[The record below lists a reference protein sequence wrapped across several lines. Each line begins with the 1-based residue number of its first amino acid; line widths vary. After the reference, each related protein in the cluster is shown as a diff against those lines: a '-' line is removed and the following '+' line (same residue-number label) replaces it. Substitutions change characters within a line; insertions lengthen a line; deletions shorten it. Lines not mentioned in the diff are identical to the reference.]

1 MAAPITW
8 ALQSVPTY
16 VDKISQVRSFTR
28 FRGKQNYLDD
38 YSGTQLVVTIS
49 NNNNQ
54 IADWP
59 VGQAFLLSYQADRQ
73 FFWVSEVQYDDA
85 PGTNTSS
92 GTNTNSTAT
101 VYLDDW
107 MNRAGRT
114 QVTNFALTA
123 DLAFKQMYEQF
134 TIASGALPTGMD
146 WIPSGASNA
155 TAAAATYTGTLAARI
170 NTNLKTDFVGGQL
183 YLEDNANRLR
193 IASTAGTAV
202 TNAVTLKP
210 DKGAST
216 GDKYV
221 LYQQFKRISAGQN
234 FINTVTV
241 DPPVVADQ
249 TATNA
254 ASVTAYGARFNSVT
268 TVNNTVSEAQARAQW
283 LANSASDPND
293 LRFEV
298 TFTDVMQVNAGVAS
312 LVNNYAQG
320 SIIYL
325 EYVVPGTAVTTTET
339 CSIEGISYSA
349 TPSQTV
355 FTLYLSRMSVYAQF
369 ILNSAQY
376 GVLNQNRLGVSF

>member
-16 VDKISQVRSFTR
+16 VNKISQVRSFTR

-123 DLAFKQMYEQF
+123 DFAFKQMYEQF
-134 TIASGALPTGMD
+134 TVASGALPTGMD
-146 WIPSGASNA
+146 WIPTGASNA

-183 YLEDNANRLR
+183 YLEDNANSLR

-339 CSIEGISYSA
+339 CSIEGISFSA

>member
-1 MAAPITW
+1 
-8 ALQSVPTY
+8 
-16 VDKISQVRSFTR
+16 
-28 FRGKQNYLDD
+28 
-38 YSGTQLVVTIS
+38 
-49 NNNNQ
+49 
-54 IADWP
+54 
-59 VGQAFLLSYQADRQ
+59 
-73 FFWVSEVQYDDA
+73 VSEVQYDDA

-114 QVTNFALTA
+114 QVTNFPLTA
-123 DLAFKQMYEQF
+123 DFAFKQMYEQF
-134 TIASGALPTGMD
+134 TVASGALPTGMD
-146 WIPSGASNA
+146 WIPLGASNA

-170 NTNLKTDFVGGQL
+170 NTNLKTDFIGGQL
-183 YLEDNANRLR
+183 YLQDNANSLR
-193 IASTAGTAV
+193 AVTTSGSPV

-210 DKGAST
+210 DKGAAT

-268 TVNNTVSEAQARAQW
+268 TVNNTVSEALARAQW

-312 LVNNYAQG
+312 LVNNYATG

-339 CSIEGISYSA
+339 CVIEGISYSA

-369 ILNSAQY
+369 ILNSNTF

>member
-1 MAAPITW
+1 
-8 ALQSVPTY
+8 
-16 VDKISQVRSFTR
+16 
-28 FRGKQNYLDD
+28 
-38 YSGTQLVVTIS
+38 
-49 NNNNQ
+49 
-54 IADWP
+54 
-59 VGQAFLLSYQADRQ
+59 
-73 FFWVSEVQYDDA
+73 
-85 PGTNTSS
+85 
-92 GTNTNSTAT
+92 
-101 VYLDDW
+101 
-107 MNRAGRT
+107 
-114 QVTNFALTA
+114 
-123 DLAFKQMYEQF
+123 
-134 TIASGALPTGMD
+134 
-146 WIPSGASNA
+146 
-155 TAAAATYTGTLAARI
+155 LAARI

-234 FINTVTV
+234 FLNTVTV

-268 TVNNTVSEAQARAQW
+268 TVNNTVSEAQTRAQW

-355 FTLYLSRMSVYAQF
+355 FTLYLSRMSVYAEF

>member
-54 IADWP
+54 VADWP
-59 VGQAFLLSYQADRQ
+59 VGQPFLLSYQADRQ
-73 FFWVSEVQYDDA
+73 FFWVSEVQYNDA

-101 VYLDDW
+101 IYLDDW
-107 MNRAGRT
+107 MMRAGRI

-123 DLAFKQMYEQF
+123 EFAFKQMWNQF
-134 TIASGALPTGMD
+134 TVASGALPAGMG
-146 WIPSGASNA
+146 WNPTFSSET
-155 TAAAATYTGTLAARI
+155 TAAADTYTGTLAARI
-170 NTNLKTDFVGGQL
+170 NTNLKTDFIGGQM
-183 YLEDNANRLR
+183 YLVDELANLR
-193 IASTAGTAV
+193 IGYAPGTSV

-221 LYQQFKRISAGQN
+221 LYQDFKRISAGQN

-241 DPPVVADQ
+241 DPPVVANQ

-254 ASVTAYGARFNSVT
+254 TSVTAYGARFNSVT
-268 TVNNTVSEAQARAQW
+268 TVNNTVAQAQTRAQW

-298 TFTDVMQVNAGVAS
+298 TFTDVMQVNDGIAS
-312 LVNNYAQG
+312 LLNNYATG

-325 EYVVPGTAVTTTET
+325 EYVVPGTAVTTTKV

-349 TPSQTV
+349 TPSQTL
-355 FTLYLSRMSVYAQF
+355 FTLYLSPMSVYAQF
-369 ILNSAQY
+369 ILNSTSF
-376 GVLNQNRLGVSF
+376 GVLDQNRLGWSY

>member
-101 VYLDDW
+101 VILDDW
-107 MNRAGRT
+107 MTRAGRI

-123 DLAFKQMYEQF
+123 DFAFKQMYNQF
-134 TIASGALPTGMD
+134 TVASGALPADMD
-146 WIPSGASNA
+146 WIPAQTSNA
-155 TAAAATYTGTLAARI
+155 TAAADTYTGTLAARI
-170 NTNLKTDFVGGQL
+170 NTNLKTDFIGGQL

-193 IASTAGTAV
+193 LAGTSVTAV

-210 DKGAST
+210 DKGAAT

-234 FINTVTV
+234 FLNTVTV

-298 TFTDVMQVNAGVAS
+298 TFTDVMQVNAGVAN
-312 LVNNYAQG
+312 LLNNYYQD

-349 TPSQTV
+349 TPAQTV

-376 GVLNQNRLGVSF
+376 GVLNQNRLGVTF

>member
-1 MAAPITW
+1 MAN
-8 ALQSVPTY
+8 
-16 VDKISQVRSFTR
+16 KISQVRSFTR

-101 VYLDDW
+101 VILDDW
-107 MNRAGRT
+107 MTRAGRI

-123 DLAFKQMYEQF
+123 DFAFKQMYEQF
-134 TIASGALPTGMD
+134 TVASGALPTGMD
-146 WIPSGASNA
+146 WIPTGASNT
-155 TAAAATYTGTLAARI
+155 TAAADTYTGTLAARI
-170 NTNLKTDFVGGQL
+170 NTNLKTDFIGGQL
-183 YLEDNANRLR
+183 YLDDNANRLR
-193 IASTAGTAV
+193 AAATAGTAV

-210 DKGAST
+210 DKGAAT

-234 FINTVTV
+234 FLNTVTV
-241 DPPVVADQ
+241 DPPVVANQ
-249 TATNA
+249 TATNT
-254 ASVTAYGARFNSVT
+254 ASVAAYGARFNSVT
-268 TVNNTVSEAQARAQW
+268 TVNNTVSEAQVRAQW

-349 TPSQTV
+349 TPAQTV

-369 ILNSAQY
+369 ILDSAQY
-376 GVLNQNRLGVSF
+376 GVLNQNRLGVTF

>member
-8 ALQSVPTY
+8 ALSTY
-16 VDKISQVRSFTR
+16 PAMVDKISQVRSFTR

-59 VGQAFLLSYQADRQ
+59 IGQAFLLYYQADAQ
-73 FFWVSEVQYDDA
+73 VFWVSEVQYDDA

-101 VYLDDW
+101 VILDDW
-107 MNRAGRT
+107 MTRAGRI

-123 DLAFKQMYEQF
+123 DLAFRQMYNQF
-134 TIASGALPTGMD
+134 TIASGALPADMD
-146 WIPSGASNA
+146 WIPTSTSNA
-155 TAAAATYTGTLAARI
+155 TAAADTYTGTLAARI
-170 NTNLKTDFVGGQL
+170 NTNLKTDFTGGQL
-183 YLEDNANRLR
+183 YLSYNYCGLRLGQ
-193 IASTAGTAV
+193 ILGSPV

-221 LYQQFKRISAGQN
+221 LYQDFRRISAGQN
-234 FINTVTV
+234 FLNTITV
-241 DPPVVADQ
+241 DPPVVANQ

-254 ASVTAYGARFNSVT
+254 ASVTFYGTRFNSVT
-268 TVNNTVSEAQARAQW
+268 TVNNTVSEAQVRAQW

-298 TFTDVMQVNAGVAS
+298 TFTDVMQSNDGVAK
-312 LVNNYAQG
+312 LLNNYSSG
-320 SIIYL
+320 SIVYL
-325 EYVVPGTAVTTTET
+325 EYVVPGSSVTTTET

-349 TPSQTV
+349 TPSQTT
-355 FTLYLSRMSVYAQF
+355 FTLYLSRMAVYAEF
-369 ILNSAQY
+369 ILDNAQF
-376 GVLNQNRLGVSF
+376 GVLNQNRLGVTF

>member
-8 ALQSVPTY
+8 ALQSVPSY

-73 FFWVSEVQYDDA
+73 FFWVSEVQFDDA

-101 VYLDDW
+101 VILDDW
-107 MNRAGRT
+107 MTRAGRI

-123 DLAFKQMYEQF
+123 DFAFKQMYNQF
-134 TIASGALPTGMD
+134 TVASGALPTGMD
-146 WIPSGASNA
+146 WIPTGTSNA
-155 TAAAATYTGTLAARI
+155 TAAADTYTGTLAARI

-193 IASTAGTAV
+193 LAATAGTAV

-210 DKGAST
+210 DKGAAT

-234 FINTVTV
+234 FLNTVTV

-268 TVNNTVSEAQARAQW
+268 TVNNTVSEAQTRAQW

-355 FTLYLSRMSVYAQF
+355 FTLYLSRMSVYAEF

>member
-101 VYLDDW
+101 VILDDW
-107 MNRAGRT
+107 MTRAGRI

-123 DLAFKQMYEQF
+123 DFAFKQMYEQF
-134 TIASGALPTGMD
+134 TVASGALPTGMD
-146 WIPSGASNA
+146 WIPTGASNT
-155 TAAAATYTGTLAARI
+155 TAAADTYTGTLAARI
-170 NTNLKTDFVGGQL
+170 NTNLKTDFIGGQL
-183 YLEDNANRLR
+183 YLDDNANRLR
-193 IASTAGTAV
+193 AAATAGTAV

-210 DKGAST
+210 DKGAAT

-234 FINTVTV
+234 FLNTVTV
-241 DPPVVADQ
+241 DPPVVANQ
-249 TATNA
+249 TATNT
-254 ASVTAYGARFNSVT
+254 ASVAAYGARFNSVT
-268 TVNNTVSEAQARAQW
+268 TVNNTVSEAQVRAQW

-349 TPSQTV
+349 TPAQTV

-369 ILNSAQY
+369 ILDSAQY
-376 GVLNQNRLGVSF
+376 GVLNQNRLGVTF

>member
-101 VYLDDW
+101 VILDDW
-107 MNRAGRT
+107 MTRAGRI

-123 DLAFKQMYEQF
+123 DFAFKQMYEQF
-134 TIASGALPTGMD
+134 TVASGALPTGMD
-146 WIPSGASNA
+146 WIPTGASNT
-155 TAAAATYTGTLAARI
+155 TAAADTYTGTLAARI
-170 NTNLKTDFVGGQL
+170 NTNLNTDFIGGQL

-193 IASTAGTAV
+193 AAATAGTAV

-210 DKGAST
+210 DKGAAT

-234 FINTVTV
+234 FLNTVTV

-249 TATNA
+249 TATNT

-268 TVNNTVSEAQARAQW
+268 TVNNTVSEAQVRAQW

-349 TPSQTV
+349 TPAQTV

-369 ILNSAQY
+369 ILDSAQY
-376 GVLNQNRLGVSF
+376 GVLNQNRLGVTF

>member
-8 ALQSVPTY
+8 ALQSLPTY

-101 VYLDDW
+101 VILDDW
-107 MNRAGRT
+107 MTRAGRI

-123 DLAFKQMYEQF
+123 DFAFKQMYEQF
-134 TIASGALPTGMD
+134 TVASGALPTGMD
-146 WIPSGASNA
+146 WIPTGASNT
-155 TAAAATYTGTLAARI
+155 TAAADTYTGTLAARI
-170 NTNLKTDFVGGQL
+170 NTNLKTDFIGGQL
-183 YLEDNANRLR
+183 YLDDNANRLR
-193 IASTAGTAV
+193 AAATAGTAV

-210 DKGAST
+210 DKGAAT

-234 FINTVTV
+234 FLNTVTV
-241 DPPVVADQ
+241 DPPVVANQ
-249 TATNA
+249 TATNT
-254 ASVTAYGARFNSVT
+254 ASVAAYGARFNSVT
-268 TVNNTVSEAQARAQW
+268 TVNNTVSEAQVRAQW

-349 TPSQTV
+349 TPAQTV

-369 ILNSAQY
+369 ILDSAQY
-376 GVLNQNRLGVSF
+376 GVLNQNRLGVTF

>member
-8 ALQSVPTY
+8 ALQSVPSMAN
-16 VDKISQVRSFTR
+16 KISQVRSFTR

-101 VYLDDW
+101 VILDDW
-107 MNRAGRT
+107 MTRAGRI

-123 DLAFKQMYEQF
+123 DFAFKQMYEQF
-134 TIASGALPTGMD
+134 TVASGALPTGMD
-146 WIPSGASNA
+146 WIPTGASNT
-155 TAAAATYTGTLAARI
+155 TAAADTYTGTLAARI
-170 NTNLKTDFVGGQL
+170 NTNLKTDFIGGQL
-183 YLEDNANRLR
+183 YLDDNANRLR
-193 IASTAGTAV
+193 AAATAGTAV

-210 DKGAST
+210 DKGAAT

-234 FINTVTV
+234 FLNTVTV
-241 DPPVVADQ
+241 DPPVVANQ
-249 TATNA
+249 TATNT
-254 ASVTAYGARFNSVT
+254 ASVAAYGARFNSVT
-268 TVNNTVSEAQARAQW
+268 TVNNTVSEAQVRAQW

-349 TPSQTV
+349 TPAQTV

-369 ILNSAQY
+369 ILDSAQY
-376 GVLNQNRLGVSF
+376 GVLNQNRLGVTF

>member
-8 ALQSVPTY
+8 ALQSVPSY
-16 VDKISQVRSFTR
+16 VNKISQVESFSR

-38 YSGTQLVVTIS
+38 YSGQQLFVTIN

-59 VGQAFLLSYQADRQ
+59 VGQAFLLSHNADRQ
-73 FFWVSEVQYDDA
+73 FFWVSEVQYNDA

-101 VYLDDW
+101 VILDDW
-107 MNRAGRT
+107 MTRAGRI

-123 DLAFKQMYEQF
+123 EFAFKQMWNQF
-134 TIASGALPTGMD
+134 TVASGALPTGMG
-146 WIPSGASNA
+146 WVTTETSNA
-155 TAAAATYTGTLAARI
+155 TAAADTYTGTLAARI

-183 YLEDNANRLR
+183 YLFDELNNLR
-193 IASTAGTAV
+193 SASTSGTAV

-210 DKGAST
+210 VKGAST

-221 LYQQFKRISAGQN
+221 LYQSFKRISAGQN

-241 DPPVVADQ
+241 DPPVVANQ
-249 TATNA
+249 TATNST
-254 ASVTAYGARFNSVT
+254 SVTAYGARFNSVS
-268 TVNNTVSEAQARAQW
+268 TVNNTVSQAQARAQW

-298 TFTDVMQVNAGVAS
+298 TFTDVMQGNSGVTS
-312 LVNNYAQG
+312 LLNNYYQG

-325 EYVVPGTAVTTTET
+325 EYVVPGSAVTTTET
-339 CSIEGISYSA
+339 CSIEGINYLA

-376 GVLNQNRLGVSF
+376 GVLNQNRLGVTF

>member
-8 ALQSVPTY
+8 ALQSVPSY

-59 VGQAFLLSYQADRQ
+59 VGQAFLLSYNGDRQ

-107 MNRAGRT
+107 MTRAGRI

-123 DLAFKQMYEQF
+123 DFAFRQMYNQF
-134 TIASGALPTGMD
+134 TVASGALPTGMD
-146 WIPSGASNA
+146 WIATSTSNA
-155 TAAAATYTGTLAARI
+155 TAAADTYTGTLAARI
-170 NTNLKTDFVGGQL
+170 NTNLKTDFVGGQM
-183 YLEDNANRLR
+183 YCTDQYANLRL
-193 IASTAGTAV
+193 AATAGTSV

-210 DKGAST
+210 DKGAAT

-234 FINTVTV
+234 FLNTVTV
-241 DPPVVADQ
+241 DPPVVANQ

-254 ASVTAYGARFNSVT
+254 TSVTAYGARFNSVT
-268 TVNNTVSEAQARAQW
+268 TVNNTISEAQTRAQW
-283 LANSASDPND
+283 LANSASNPND

-298 TFTDVMQVNAGVAS
+298 TFTDVMQVNAGVTS
-312 LVNNYAQG
+312 LLNNYANG

-325 EYVVPGTAVTTTET
+325 EYVVPGTATTTTET

-355 FTLYLSRMSVYAQF
+355 FTLYLSRMSVYAEF
-369 ILNSAQY
+369 ILDSALY
-376 GVLNQNRLGVSF
+376 GVLDQNRLGASF

>member
-59 VGQAFLLSYQADRQ
+59 VGQAFLLSYNGDRQ

-85 PGTNTSS
+85 PGTNTLS

-107 MNRAGRT
+107 MTRAGRI

-123 DLAFKQMYEQF
+123 DLAFRQMYNQF
-134 TIASGALPTGMD
+134 TVASGALPTGMD
-146 WIPSGASNA
+146 WIATLTSNA
-155 TAAAATYTGTLAARI
+155 TAAADTYTGTLAARI
-170 NTNLKTDFVGGQL
+170 NTNLKTDFVGGQM
-183 YLEDNANRLR
+183 YCTDQYANLRL
-193 IASTAGTAV
+193 AATAGTSV

-210 DKGAST
+210 DKGAAT

-234 FINTVTV
+234 FLNTVTV
-241 DPPVVADQ
+241 DPPVVANQ

-254 ASVTAYGARFNSVT
+254 TSVTAYGARFNSVT
-268 TVNNTVSEAQARAQW
+268 TVNNTVSEAQTRAQW

-298 TFTDVMQVNAGVAS
+298 TFTDVMQVNAGVTS
-312 LVNNYAQG
+312 LLNNYANG

-325 EYVVPGTAVTTTET
+325 EYVVPGTATTTTET

-355 FTLYLSRMSVYAQF
+355 FTLYLSRMSVYAEF
-369 ILNSAQY
+369 ILDSAQY

>member
-8 ALQSVPTY
+8 ALQSVPSMAN
-16 VDKISQVRSFTR
+16 KISQVRSFTR

-59 VGQAFLLSYQADRQ
+59 VGQAFLLSYNADRQ
-73 FFWVSEVQYDDA
+73 YFWVSEVQYDDA

-101 VYLDDW
+101 VILDDW
-107 MNRAGRT
+107 MTRAGRI

-123 DLAFKQMYEQF
+123 DFAFKQMYNQF
-134 TIASGALPTGMD
+134 TVASGALPADMD
-146 WIPSGASNA
+146 WIPGQTSNA
-155 TAAAATYTGTLAARI
+155 TAAADTYTGTLAARI
-170 NTNLKTDFVGGQL
+170 NTNLKTDFIGGQL

-193 IASTAGTAV
+193 LAGTSVTAV

-210 DKGAST
+210 DKGAAT

-234 FINTVTV
+234 FLNTVTV

-298 TFTDVMQVNAGVAS
+298 TFTDVMQVNAGVAN
-312 LVNNYAQG
+312 LLNNYYQD

-349 TPSQTV
+349 TPAQTV

-369 ILNSAQY
+369 ILNSDQY
-376 GVLNQNRLGVSF
+376 GVLNQNRLGVTF

>member
-8 ALQSVPTY
+8 ALQSVPSY

-73 FFWVSEVQYDDA
+73 FFWVSEVQFDDA

-101 VYLDDW
+101 VILDDW
-107 MNRAGRT
+107 MTRAGRI

-123 DLAFKQMYEQF
+123 DFAFKQMYNQF
-134 TIASGALPTGMD
+134 TVASGALPTGMD
-146 WIPSGASNA
+146 WIPTGTSNA

-170 NTNLKTDFVGGQL
+170 NTNLKTDFIGGQL
-183 YLEDNANRLR
+183 YLEENANKLR
-193 IASTAGTAV
+193 AVTTSGSPV

-210 DKGAST
+210 DKGAAT

-268 TVNNTVSEAQARAQW
+268 TVNNTVSEALARAQW

-312 LVNNYAQG
+312 LVNNYATG

-339 CSIEGISYSA
+339 CVIEGISYSA

-369 ILNSAQY
+369 ILDSNTF

>member
-8 ALQSVPTY
+8 ALQSVPSMAN
-16 VDKISQVRSFTR
+16 KISQVRSFTR

-59 VGQAFLLSYQADRQ
+59 VGQAFLLSYNADRQ
-73 FFWVSEVQYDDA
+73 YFWVSEVQYDDA

-101 VYLDDW
+101 VILDDW
-107 MNRAGRT
+107 MTRAGRI

-123 DLAFKQMYEQF
+123 EFAFKQMWNQF
-134 TIASGALPTGMD
+134 TVASGALPTGMD
-146 WIPSGASNA
+146 WIPAQTSNA
-155 TAAAATYTGTLAARI
+155 TAAADTYTGTLAARI
-170 NTNLKTDFVGGQL
+170 NTNLKTDFIGGQL

-193 IASTAGTAV
+193 LAGTSVTAV

-210 DKGAST
+210 DKGVST

-234 FINTVTV
+234 FLNTVTV

-298 TFTDVMQVNAGVAS
+298 TFTDVMQVNAGVAN
-312 LVNNYAQG
+312 LLNNYYQD

-349 TPSQTV
+349 TPAQTV

-369 ILNSAQY
+369 ILNSAEY